1 MRIDVDLC
9 GHLLVMRRR
18 EELLRGMI
26 GCAAVSDEFLEC
38 LFIP

>member
-26 GCAAVSDEFLEC
+26 SCAAVSDGSFGC
-38 LFIP
+38 LFIL